1 MSNKLFVGSLS
12 WNTTD
17 DMLREFFEQIG
28 KVLSAKVITD
38 RYTGKHRGFG
48 FVEMESEEK
57 AKEAIE
63 KLNGQ
68 QLDGR
73 AIIVSEAREQ
83 APRNDNYQ
91 RDNSRSFDRKS
102 EDRYNDRS

>member
-17 DMLREFFEQIG
+17 DMLREFFEKVG
-28 KVLSAKVITD
+28 KVISAKVITD

-68 QLDGR
+68 ELDGR

-83 APRNDNYQ
+83 APRQDNFR
-91 RDNSRSFDRKS
+91 RDDNRSSDRRGGG
-102 EDRYNDRS
+102 RY